1 MTSLTQL
8 YDAFLSLI
16 QEDEWESWSKV
27 EREQDWYQIYLAA
40 SPWFKF
46 PRIKLDVDLT
56 RENFI
61 NNVTNAE
68 IQVLAHYMKTVWL
81 GRLIDSWENLRPMY
95 QERDFSPA
103 KMLGEFEKRY
113 EGQLKL
119 ARRLEAT
126 YYRSRDGSPFPYDNL
141 GGIQ

>member
-1 MTSLTQL
+1 MTPLTQL
-8 YDAFLSLI
+8 YNAFLSLI
-16 QEDEWESWSKV
+16 QEDEWESWSKLD
-27 EREQDWYQIYLAA
+27 REQDWYQIFLAA

-46 PRIKLDVDLT
+46 PRIKLDVDT
-56 RENFI
+56 ENQNFTYD
-61 NNVTNAE
+61 VTNAE

-103 KMLGEFEKRY
+103 KMLGEFEKRHDS
-113 EGQLKL
+113 QLRL

-126 YYRSRDGSPFPYDNL
+126 YYRSRDGQPFPYDNL
-141 GGIQ
+141 GGIR